1 MKIRSTLRRNF
12 PTLCNFQLRLRF
24 YKHLCS
30 RAFWHFSVEKHSKI
44 PCIWENFMPQID

>member
-1 MKIRSTLRRNF
+1 MKIQSTLRRNF

-30 RAFWHFSVEKHSKI
+30 RAFWLFSVENIVKSRVFGRI
-44 PCIWENFMPQID
+44 LCRR